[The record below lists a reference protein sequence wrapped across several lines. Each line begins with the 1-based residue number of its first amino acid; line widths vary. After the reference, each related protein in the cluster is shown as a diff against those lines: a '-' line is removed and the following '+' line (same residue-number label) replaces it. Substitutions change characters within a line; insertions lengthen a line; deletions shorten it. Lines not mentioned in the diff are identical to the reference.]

1 MILLDRSKS
10 LDDAGP
16 SGPDGG
22 NRAGEEAQGDRD
34 RGSDQGDAGIVRKL
48 DAHALHGH
56 AESADGDG
64 DEGRQRA
71 DGASEL
77 QRPDAPFWGQAH
89 DGARRPPPSRLA
101 SNKPAAAW
109 DRAGGDLPLLR
120 TQSATAIR
128 LYSGPRRVEASL
140 TGSPMRA
147 APSAPRA
154 AWLSPRMRR
163 GESRGLFE

>member
-1 MILLDRSKS
+1 MEELLELMRSDDETER
-10 LDDAGP
+10 LDGA
-16 SGPDGG
+16 
-22 NRAGEEAQGDRD
+22 ALLAEIV
-34 RGSDQGDAGIVRKL
+34 GSAFD
-48 DAHALHGH
+48 
-56 AESADGDG
+56 
-64 DEGRQRA
+64 A

-109 DRAGGDLPLLR
+109 DRVGGDLPLLR
-120 TQSATAIR
+120 SQSATAIR